1 MSKIFNKNN
10 LKKILTIFI
19 LLQPLLD
26 TYILFDEKVINI
38 FKISPST
45 VIRLLFIFIIAIFSL
60 FVIKSKKQ
68 WKWYTIYAITIVLYS
83 LIHLYSVSKFHTL
96 DPNDFNY
103 SNFNEIFYII
113 RLIIPLFLIVVTSNV
128 EFSKKEISR
137 IFYILFF
144 MFSGMLLLT
153 NLLKISTGAYITK
166 RIEFNII
173 DWIIKNIHESHSFYD
188 TATRAYFSFANMISS
203 LLFGLCSVLFYKLF
217 KECNLKNFL
226 VVILQMLA
234 MYVLGTKIATFG
246 FILSFFAIMI
256 VYIYFSLIKKK
267 LRFDYKNILVVVVI
281 VGLWLSIYPY
291 SPCRNR
297 TFMTNNNTS
306 GDVEDK
312 DEIVNIDNDTTDSV
326 EYRKKVM
333 EFLDKN
339 YDKYGLKEEYV
350 LKYYPYKYDYMFWYG
365 MLNESYVVKSDNRLL
380 MIKILD
386 RMKDIDSR
394 HLTNELFGVSYS
406 RMSNIAVLE
415 KDFVSQYYS
424 LGLLGSILFTL
435 PLIIILIVCFVK
447 IIIDKEKFKF
457 SNIAILIGFASSLF
471 GAYYCGNTLD
481 NLTFSII
488 YAFFCGVFINY
499 LFKDKKKLDD
509 KKITIL
515 ALHLGYGG
523 VEKYIS
529 SLCRMLDSDYEI
541 EIISTYNLLNDQ
553 TAFPFS
559 NKIKINYLI
568 NNGPNKD
575 EFKMALHNK
584 NIIKIIKEGIISVKI
599 ILLKYIRNIFA
610 IKKINSKY
618 IITTRVFHNNLV
630 KLYGRSDIVKIA
642 TEHNFHNNDS
652 KYINSLIN
660 SVDGFDYLVVVS
672 SSLKK
677 YYDDKIKNT
686 KCVYIPNVIEN
697 IPNYFKH
704 TNTNNRLISIG
715 RLSNEK
721 GYSDL
726 IEIVQL
732 IKERIPDIK
741 LDIYGDG
748 EERKNLFNKIKKEKL
763 ENNISLCGFVPND
776 EIFKKMKNYD
786 IYVMSSITE
795 SFGIVLIEA
804 MSNSLPCIAFDSADG
819 ACGVLKNDSGVL
831 IHNRDKKLMADKI
844 IEMLNNLEERNR
856 ISRNGHDSISSYY
869 IWNVKEEWIKLLNSL

>member
-1 MSKIFNKNN
+1 MSRIFNKNN

-68 WKWYTIYAITIVLYS
+68 WKWYIIYAVTIALYS

-96 DPNDFNY
+96 NPNDFNY
-103 SNFNEIFYII
+103 SNFSEIFYII
-113 RLIIPLFLIVVTSNV
+113 RLIIPLFLIAVSSNV
-128 EFSKKEISR
+128 EFNKKEISK

-144 MFSGMLLLT
+144 MFSGALLLT
-153 NLLKISTGAYITK
+153 NLLKISTGSYVTK

-173 DWIIKNIHESHSFYD
+173 DWIVKNIHVSHSFYD
-188 TATRAYFSFANMISS
+188 TATRAYFSFANMVSS

-217 KECNLKNFL
+217 KECNLRNFL
-226 VVILQMLA
+226 AVILQMLA

-246 FILSFFAIMI
+246 FILSFFAIMTT
-256 VYIYFSLIKKK
+256 YIYFSLIKKRLK
-267 LRFDYKNILVVVVI
+267 FDYKNILVVVVI
-281 VGLWLSIYPY
+281 VGLWASIYPY
-291 SPCRNR
+291 SPCKNR
-297 TFMTNNNTS
+297 MFMVNNS
-306 GDVEDK
+306 ASSDVEDK
-312 DEIVNIDNDTTDSV
+312 DEVIDINDDDVDSI
-326 EYRKKVM
+326 EYKKKIID
-333 EFLDKN
+333 FLDKN

-365 MLNESYVVKSDNRLL
+365 MLNESYIVKGDNRLL
-380 MIKILD
+380 MIKILN
-386 RMKDIDSR
+386 RMKDIDDR
-394 HLTNELFGVSYS
+394 HLTDELFGVSYS
-406 RMSNIAVLE
+406 RMSNITVLE

-435 PLIIILIVCFVK
+435 PLIVVLIVCFIK

-488 YAFFCGVFINY
+488 YAFFCGAFINY
-499 LFKDKKKLDD
+499 LFKGKKKLDN

-541 EIISTYNLLNDQ
+541 EIISTYNLLNNQ

-568 NNGPNKD
+568 NGGPNND
-575 EFKMALHNK
+575 EFKTALRNK
-584 NIIKIIKEGIISVKI
+584 NITKIIKEGIISLKI
-599 ILLKYIRNIFA
+599 ILLKYMKNIFA
-610 IKKINSKY
+610 IRKINSKY
-618 IITTRVFHNNLV
+618 IITTRIFHNNLV
-630 KLYGRSDIVKIA
+630 RLYGRDDVIKIA
-642 TEHNFHNNDS
+642 TEHNFHNNDN
-652 KYINSLIN
+652 KYVSSLIN
-660 SVDGFDYLVVVS
+660 SVVGFDYLVVVS

-677 YYDDKIKNT
+677 YYDDKIGNT

-697 IPNYFKH
+697 IPDYFKH
-704 TNTNNRLISIG
+704 TNTKNKLISIG
-715 RLSNEK
+715 RLSYEK
-721 GYSDL
+721 GYGDL

-732 IKERIPDIK
+732 IKVKIPNIK

-748 EERKNLFNKIKKEKL
+748 EEKKSLFDKIKREKL
-763 ENNISLCGFVPND
+763 ENNILLCGFVPNN
-776 EIFKKMKNYD
+776 EIFKKMKDYD

-795 SFGIVLIEA
+795 SFGIVLMEA
-804 MSNSLPCIAFDSADG
+804 MSNSLPCVAFDSADG
-819 ACGVLKNDSGVL
+819 ACGLLKNNNGIL
-831 IHNRDKKLMADKI
+831 IGNRDKKLMADKI
-844 IEMLNNLEERNR
+844 IEMLNNLEERNK
-856 ISRNGHDSISSYY
+856 ISKNGHDSISNYY